1 MNIFDEI
8 QMYAGKWSVKNVRN
22 FTSEEQSVVSK
33 IEVVSSEFG
42 KSACFFMVNG
52 QRGYI
57 PLDKDSELITPI
69 GKSLSFNDIE
79 LITLERVGDADIQ
92 RIKIK

>member
-1 MNIFDEI
+1 MNIFDAI

-22 FTSEEQSVVSK
+22 FTSEEQSRVSR
-33 IEVVSSEFG
+33 IEVVNSEFG
-42 KSACFFMVNG
+42 KSACFFMANG

-79 LITLERVGDADIQ
+79 LVTLERMGDADIQ
-92 RIKIK
+92 RVKIK

>member
-1 MNIFDEI
+1 MNIFDAI

-22 FTSEEQSVVSK
+22 FTSDEQSRVSR
-33 IEVVSSEFG
+33 IEVVNSEFG
-42 KSACFFMVNG
+42 KSACFFMDNG

-79 LITLERVGDADIQ
+79 LVTLERMGDADIQ

>member
-1 MNIFDEI
+1 
-8 QMYAGKWSVKNVRN
+8 MYAGKWSVKETRN
-22 FTSEEQSVVSK
+22 FTSEEQSRVSS

-42 KSACFFMVNG
+42 KSACFFMVDG

-57 PLDKDSELITPI
+57 PLDKDSELLTPV

-79 LITLERVGDADIQ
+79 LVILERMGDADIQ
-92 RIKIK
+92 RIRVK